1 MYMMAMPARKPK
13 PPTTSSIGLLP
24 GEQVRVLALEPSG
37 GPLLVEAGGAR
48 CAISRDLA
56 ALIGIG

>member
-1 MYMMAMPARKPK
+1 
-13 PPTTSSIGLLP
+13 
-24 GEQVRVLALEPSG
+24 VRVLALEPSG

-56 ALIGIG
+56 ALIRIG